1 MRNERN
7 ITVKVIHNKTINN
20 RRLAEYFA
28 KKYSEEIQKIQSQK
42 S

>member
-1 MRNERN
+1 MKIERD
-7 ITVKVIHNKTINN
+7 ITINVIKNNTINN

-28 KKYSEEIQKIQSQK
+28 KKYVKEIQKRQLQK